1 MHFYLSHASLLT
13 PNEIK
18 LRFSSYIDPSTGA
31 KLDRTFTLHS
41 YGSEDVNYDNDD
53 NNNDPEAGHAL
64 DTTPLLASQRGGYQ
78 APLPSKS
85 TWLMSWTRDCASKT
99 RKFILSDVGKSMFK
113 CAVAY
118 LLGSLATFVPQI
130 SQLLGKQDSK
140 HMVATITVY
149 FHPARSL
156 GSMLDALLL
165 ATTAFL
171 YTTLVSLLSM
181 TVSVFFAD
189 AVHLIELGH
198 AIVLIVFVGGG
209 LGFIGW
215 VKLKMN
221 DPLVNISCSLA
232 SLALITILTKEGAV
246 QVGDYSIEKISQILR
261 MIVAGVIATMLV
273 SFLIFPISGRS
284 RLRKNLLDST
294 DALSDMLAL
303 ITSSFL
309 SGDES
314 ELEDSALACVSDRH
328 KKLSASI
335 DRSLKESKYEHYL
348 FGTERQAAIETKLA
362 HCIQRISQSIGG
374 LRSAAAMQFVVVKE
388 PPFGTGPRS
397 ANMAGY
403 SPAVFDTFSTSRTSA
418 PDQSV
423 LDYFDLNSAIPHTSD
438 SRPETHQG
446 FRTPAQIFELFIQN
460 LGPSM
465 RSLAFT
471 LKEILD
477 DFPFDAS
484 NHYAVVTNPKF
495 KGSLER
501 ALELYKSTRKESLDV
516 VYGQKDMDRSRP
528 IPVQADW
535 EDAAACCGHFSFSL
549 VQVAESIRD
558 YLIIL
563 DELQLEVDESPSGR
577 TWTWLKFWQ
586 DSDEQ
591 THLDGLDPDFVEVL
605 DRANMLNLQ
614 VKAASMKLPSLY
626 ARPAWPERSRFKQAM
641 FQSFYDAAFFLRRD
655 DIKFAIK
662 VGFGAML
669 YASISFI
676 PATRPFYSHWRG
688 EWGLVSYMLVCSMTI
703 GASNTTGYSRILGT
717 CLGAVLAVAAWEIAQ
732 GNPFAMAFFGFCM
745 AYWTA
750 YIIIGKGKGPMG
762 RFIMLTYNLSALYA
776 YSLSALDDDDDGDE
790 QDSKN
795 NPLIIPIAGHR
806 VAAVISGCIWGLIIT
821 RVVWPSSARQ
831 KLKDGIS
838 LLWLRMGL
846 IWKRDP
852 LSTLTGEIDSH
863 RYMHLREEFYL
874 QKFLSTL
881 QGLADTSKSEFELRR
896 PFPHATYAR
905 ILKNTEQIL
914 GAFHA
919 MNEVILKDPK
929 ASPGEELLLRATAR
943 ERAQLC
949 GRISHLFN
957 VLASSMKLEYA
968 ISGDAY
974 ALPNIEHTR
983 DRLLAKVFAYR
994 RSDAQEQRTTDED
1007 YSLLYTYALVTG
1019 QLNMGIQQL
1028 LQDVEGLFGIL
1039 DEEALRLD

>member
-1 MHFYLSHASLLT
+1 M
-13 PNEIK
+13 
-18 LRFSSYIDPSTGA
+18 
-31 KLDRTFTLHS
+31 
-41 YGSEDVNYDNDD
+41 
-53 NNNDPEAGHAL
+53 
-64 DTTPLLASQRGGYQ
+64 
-78 APLPSKS
+78 
-85 TWLMSWTRDCASKT
+85 
-99 RKFILSDVGKSMFK
+99 
-113 CAVAY
+113 
-118 LLGSLATFVPQI
+118 
-130 SQLLGKQDSK
+130 
-140 HMVATITVY
+140 
-149 FHPARSL
+149 
-156 GSMLDALLL
+156 DALLI
-165 ATTAFL
+165 ASTAFL
-171 YTTLVSLLSM
+171 YTAVVSLLSM
-181 TVSVFFAD
+181 TVSAFFAD
-189 AVHLIELGH
+189 TVHLIKVGH
-198 AIVLIVFVGGG
+198 AIVLVVFVGGALG
-209 LGFIGW
+209 LVGW

-221 DPLVNISCSLA
+221 DPLVNIGCSLA
-232 SLALITILTKEGAV
+232 SLALVTILTKEGAV
-246 QVGDYSIEKISQILR
+246 QAGDYSVEKILQILK
-261 MIVAGVIATMLV
+261 MVVTGVIATMLV
-273 SFLIFPISGRS
+273 SFLVFPISARAKF
-284 RLRKNLLDST
+284 RKNLLDST

-314 ELEDSALACVSDRH
+314 ELEDSLLSSVTDRH
-328 KKLSASI
+328 KKLSATI
-335 DRSLKESKYEHYL
+335 EQGLKESKYEHYL
-348 FGTERQAAIETKLA
+348 LGTERQALIETKLT
-362 HCIQRISQSIGG
+362 HCIQRVSQSIGG

-388 PPFGTGPRS
+388 PPFGTGARS
-397 ANMAGY
+397 ANMACY
-403 SPAVFDTFSTSRTSA
+403 SPTVFNTFSTTGSNA
-418 PDQSV
+418 NDQS
-423 LDYFDLNSAIPHTSD
+423 LLEYFDLNATVHGTPEN
-438 SRPETHQG
+438 RPQDRKSY
-446 FRTPAQIFELFIQN
+446 RTPAQIFELFIQN

-495 KGSLER
+495 KVSLDR
-501 ALELYKSTRKESLDV
+501 ALDLYKDTRKESLDII
-516 VYGQKDMDRSRP
+516 YGQKDMDRSRP

-563 DELQLEVDESPSGR
+563 DELQLEVDENPVGR
-577 TWTWLKFWQ
+577 TWNWLKFWQ
-586 DSDEQ
+586 PGHEVS
-591 THLDGLDPDFVEVL
+591 HLDGLDPDFVEVL
-605 DRANMLNLQ
+605 DRANDLSLQ
-614 VKAASMKLPSLY
+614 INTASLKVPSMY
-626 ARPAWPERSRFKQAM
+626 AQPLWPERSRFKQTL
-641 FQSFYDAAFFLRRD
+641 FQLFYDAASFFRRD

-662 VGFGAML
+662 VGLGAML

-688 EWGLVSYMLVCSMTI
+688 EWGLVTYMLVCSMTI

-717 CLGAVLAVAAWEIAQ
+717 CLGAILAIAAWEISQ

-776 YSLSALDDDDDGDE
+776 YSISALDDDDDGDE
-790 QDSKN
+790 EDSKN
-795 NPLIIPIAGHR
+795 NPLIFSIAGHR
-806 VAAVISGCIWGLIIT
+806 VAAVISGCLWGLIIT

-831 KLKDGIS
+831 KLKDGLS

-852 LSTLTGEIDSH
+852 LSTLTGEISSH

-874 QKFLSTL
+874 QRFLSSL
-881 QGLADTSKSEFELRR
+881 QGLADASKSEFELRR
-896 PFPHATYAR
+896 PFPHAIYAR
-905 ILKNTEQIL
+905 ILRNTEELL

-919 MNEVILKDPK
+919 MNEVILVDPN
-929 ASPGEELLLRATAR
+929 ATPGEEHLLHATAS

-968 ISGDAY
+968 ISGDA
-974 ALPNIEHTR
+974 LPNIEHTR

-994 RSDAQEQRTTDED
+994 RSDAIEQKTTDED

-1019 QLNMGIQQL
+1019 QLNIGIQRVL
-1028 LQDVEGLFGIL
+1028 ADVEELFGVL
-1039 DEEALRLD
+1039 DEEALRLN

>member
-1 MHFYLSHASLLT
+1 MDM
-13 PNEIK
+13 K

-31 KLDRTFTLHS
+31 KLNRTFTLHT
-41 YGSEDVNYDNDD
+41 YDLDD
-53 NNNDPEAGHAL
+53 LDDDDHGEPQVDHAD
-64 DTTPLLASQRGGYQ
+64 DTTPLLLFHGRDHQPV
-78 APLPSKS
+78 PLLNFNGLLR
-85 TWLMSWTRDCASKT
+85 WARHNAIKT
-99 RKFILSDVGKSMFK
+99 RKFILSDTGKAIFK
-113 CAVAY
+113 CAIAY
-118 LLGSLATFVPQI
+118 LLGSLATFVPPL

-156 GSMLDALLL
+156 GSMLDALLV
-165 ATTAFL
+165 ASTAFL
-171 YTTLVSLLSM
+171 YTALVSLLSM
-181 TVSVFFAD
+181 TISAFFAD
-189 AVHLIELGH
+189 TVHLIKLGY
-198 AIVLIVFVGGG
+198 AIVLVVFVGGG
-209 LGFIGW
+209 LGLVGW
-215 VKLKMN
+215 VKLKLN
-221 DPLVNISCSLA
+221 DPLVNIGCSLA
-232 SLALITILTKEGAV
+232 SLALVTILTKEGAV
-246 QVGDYSIEKISQILR
+246 QAGDYSVEKISQILK
-261 MIVAGVIATMLV
+261 MIVTGVIATMLV
-273 SFLIFPISGRS
+273 SFLVFPISARA
-284 RLRKNLLDST
+284 RLRKNLLDAT
-294 DALSDMLAL
+294 DTLSDMLAL

-314 ELEDSALACVSDRH
+314 ELEDSVLAGVSDRH

-335 DRSLKESKYEHYL
+335 DQSLKESKYEHYL
-348 FGTERQAAIETKLA
+348 FGTERQAPVETKLA

-388 PPFGTGPRS
+388 PPFGTGTRS

-403 SPAVFDTFSTSRTSA
+403 SPAVFNTFSTSRTSVN
-418 PDQSV
+418 DQS
-423 LDYFDLNSAIPHTSD
+423 LFDYFGLNAPVNETPESHT
-438 SRPETHQG
+438 EEGQKYL
-446 FRTPAQIFELFIQN
+446 TPAQIFELFIQN

-495 KGSLER
+495 KVSLER
-501 ALELYKSTRKESLDV
+501 ALDLYKSTRKESLDI

-549 VQVAESIRD
+549 VQVAESVRN

-586 DSDEQ
+586 PVDDE
-591 THLDGLDPDFVEVL
+591 THLAGLDPDFVEVL
-605 DRANMLNLQ
+605 DRANNLNLQ
-614 VKAASMKLPSLY
+614 MKAASLIVPSLQT
-626 ARPAWPERSRFKQAM
+626 RPVWPDRSRFKQIM
-641 FQSFYDAAFFLRRD
+641 FQSFYSAASFFRRD

-662 VGFGAML
+662 VGLGAML
-669 YASISFI
+669 YASISFV

-717 CLGAVLAVAAWEIAQ
+717 CLGAVLAIAAWEIAQ
-732 GNPFAMAFFGFCM
+732 GNPFAMALFGFCM

-750 YIIIGKGKGPMG
+750 YIILGKGKGPMG

-790 QDSKN
+790 EDSKN

-821 RVVWPSSARQ
+821 RIVWPSSARQ

-863 RYMHLREEFYL
+863 RYMHLTEEFYL

-881 QGLADTSKSEFELRR
+881 QGLADASKGEFELRR
-896 PFPHATYAR
+896 AFPHATYAR
-905 ILKNTEQIL
+905 ILKGTEQIL

-919 MNEVILKDPK
+919 MNEVILQDPQ
-929 ASPGEELLLRATAR
+929 ASPGEEALLRATAQ

-968 ISGDAY
+968 ISGDA
-974 ALPNIEHTR
+974 LPNIEHTR
-983 DRLLAKVFAYR
+983 DRLLAKIFAYR
-994 RSDAQEQRTTDED
+994 QSDAQEQKSGDED

-1019 QLNMGIQQL
+1019 QLSMGIQKL
-1028 LQDVEGLFGIL
+1028 LQDVEELFGIL
-1039 DEEALRLD
+1039 DEEALRLE

>member
-1 MHFYLSHASLLT
+1 M
-13 PNEIK
+13 K

-31 KLDRTFTLHS
+31 KLDRTFTLHT
-41 YGSEDVNYDNDD
+41 YDVEDVNYDNEDE
-53 NNNDPEAGHAL
+53 PQAEHAL
-64 DTTPLLASQRGGYQ
+64 DTTPLLSFQGRDY
-78 APLPSKS
+78 PVTLPPKS
-85 TWLMSWTRDCASKT
+85 TRLVGWTRDCAIKT
-99 RKFILSDVGKSMFK
+99 RKFILSDVGKSIFK

-118 LLGSLATFVPQI
+118 VLGSLATFVPQI
-130 SQLLGKQDSK
+130 SRLLGKQDSK

-156 GSMLDALLL
+156 GSMLDALLV
-165 ATTAFL
+165 ASTAFL
-171 YTTLVSLLSM
+171 YTALVSLLSM
-181 TVSVFFAD
+181 TVSAFFAD
-189 AVHLIELGH
+189 TVHLIKIGH
-198 AIVLIVFVGGG
+198 AIVLVVFVGGG
-209 LGFIGW
+209 LGLVGW
-215 VKLKMN
+215 IKLKRN
-221 DPLVNISCSLA
+221 DALVNIGCSLA

-246 QVGDYSIEKISQILR
+246 QAGDYSVEKISQILK
-261 MIVAGVIATMLV
+261 MIATGVTATMLV
-273 SFLIFPISGRS
+273 SFLIFPISARF
-284 RLRKNLLDST
+284 RLRKNLLGAT

-314 ELEDSALACVSDRH
+314 ELEDNVLAGVSDRH

-335 DRSLKESKYEHYL
+335 DQSLKESRYEHYL
-348 FGTERQAAIETKLA
+348 FGTERQASVETKLA

-374 LRSAAAMQFVVVKE
+374 LRSAAAMQFVVVRE

-397 ANMAGY
+397 ADMAGY
-403 SPAVFDTFSTSRTSA
+403 SPAVFNTFSTSRTSA
-418 PDQSV
+418 TNQSV
-423 LDYFDLNSAIPHTSD
+423 LDYFGLNAPVGDTAGSRPHTEE
-438 SRPETHQG
+438 RQK

-484 NHYAVVTNPKF
+484 NHYQVVTNPKF

-501 ALELYKSTRKESLDV
+501 ALELYKTSRKASLDI

-549 VQVAESIRD
+549 VQVAESVRD

-577 TWTWLKFWQ
+577 TWTWLKFWKHT
-586 DSDEQ
+586 DEKK
-591 THLDGLDPDFVEVL
+591 HLDGLDPDFVEVL

-614 VKAASMKLPSLY
+614 VTAASLRKPSLY

-641 FQSFYDAAFFLRRD
+641 FQRFYDAASFFRRD

-662 VGFGAML
+662 VGLGAML
-669 YASISFI
+669 YASISFV
-676 PATRPFYSHWRG
+676 PTTRPFYSHWRG

-717 CLGAVLAVAAWEIAQ
+717 CLGAVLAIAAWEIAR
-732 GNPFAMAFFGFCM
+732 GDPFAMAFFGFCM

-776 YSLSALDDDDDGDE
+776 YSLSALDDDNDGDE
-790 QDSKN
+790 EDSKN

-821 RVVWPSSARQ
+821 RMIWPSSARQ

-874 QKFLSTL
+874 QQFLSTL
-881 QGLADTSKSEFELRR
+881 QGLADASKSEFDLRR

-905 ILKNTEQIL
+905 ILKNTDQIL

-919 MNEVILKDPK
+919 MNEVILKDPQ
-929 ASPGEELLLRATAR
+929 ASPGEELLLRATAQ

-968 ISGDAY
+968 ISGDAH

-994 RSDAQEQRTTDED
+994 RSDAQEQRTSDED

-1019 QLNMGIQQL
+1019 QLNIGIQKL
-1028 LQDVEGLFGIL
+1028 LSDVEELFGVL
-1039 DEEALRLD
+1039 DEEALRLE

>member
-1 MHFYLSHASLLT
+1 M
-13 PNEIK
+13 
-18 LRFSSYIDPSTGA
+18 FSDTGKA
-31 KLDRTFTLHS
+31 
-41 YGSEDVNYDNDD
+41 
-53 NNNDPEAGHAL
+53 
-64 DTTPLLASQRGGYQ
+64 
-78 APLPSKS
+78 
-85 TWLMSWTRDCASKT
+85 
-99 RKFILSDVGKSMFK
+99 IFK

-118 LLGSLATFVPQI
+118 LLGSMATFVPPI

-156 GSMLDALLL
+156 GSMMDALLV
-165 ATTAFL
+165 ASTAFL
-171 YTTLVSLLSM
+171 YTAVVSLLSM
-181 TVSVFFAD
+181 TVAAFFAD
-189 AVHLIELGH
+189 TVHLIEVGH
-198 AIVLIVFVGGG
+198 AIVLVVFVGGALG
-209 LGFIGW
+209 LVGW

-221 DPLVNISCSLA
+221 DPLVNIGCSLA
-232 SLALITILTKEGAV
+232 SLALVTIITKEGAV
-246 QVGDYSIEKISQILR
+246 QAGDYSVEKISQILK

-273 SFLIFPISGRS
+273 SFLVFPISARAK
-284 RLRKNLLDST
+284 LRKNLLDST

-314 ELEDSALACVSDRH
+314 ELEDNELVSVTDRH
-328 KKLSASI
+328 KKVSASI
-335 DRSLKESKYEHYL
+335 DQSLKESKYEHCL
-348 FGTERQAAIETKLA
+348 FGTERQARIEAKLA
-362 HCIQRISQSIGG
+362 HCIQRVSQSIGG

-388 PPFGTGPRS
+388 PPFGTGTRS
-397 ANMAGY
+397 ANVAGY
-403 SPAVFDTFSTSRTSA
+403 SPAVFNTFSTSGSTANNDRN
-418 PDQSV
+418 V
-423 LDYFDLNSAIPHTSD
+423 LDYFGLKAPENGTATP
-438 SRPETHQG
+438 RPEDPKSY
-446 FRTPAQIFELFIQN
+446 RTPAQIFELFIQN

-495 KGSLER
+495 KVSLER
-501 ALELYKSTRKESLDV
+501 ALDLYKSTRKESLDII
-516 VYGQKDMDRSRP
+516 YGQKDMDRSRP

-549 VQVAESIRD
+549 VQVAESVRD

-563 DELQLEVDESPSGR
+563 DELQLEVDESPIGR

-586 DSDEQ
+586 PVHRHS
-591 THLDGLDPDFVEVL
+591 HLDGLDPDFVEVL
-605 DRANMLNLQ
+605 DRANDLNLQ
-614 VKAASMKLPSLY
+614 INATSLKVPNLY
-626 ARPAWPERSRFKQAM
+626 AQPLWPDQSRFKQKL
-641 FQSFYDAAFFLRRD
+641 FQIFYGAAFFFRRD

-662 VGFGAML
+662 VGLGAML

-688 EWGLVSYMLVCSMTI
+688 EWGLVTYMLVCSMTI

-717 CLGAVLAVAAWEIAQ
+717 CLGAVLAIAAWEISQ
-732 GNPFAMAFFGFCM
+732 GDPFAMAFFGFCM

-776 YSLSALDDDDDGDE
+776 YSISALDDDDDGDE
-790 QDSKN
+790 EDSGN
-795 NPLIIPIAGHR
+795 NPLIMPIAGHR
-806 VAAVISGCIWGLIIT
+806 VAAVISGCLWGLIIT

-863 RYMHLREEFYL
+863 RYMHLREELYL
-874 QKFLSTL
+874 QRFLSSL
-881 QGLADTSKSEFELRR
+881 QGLADASKSEFELRR

-905 ILKNTEQIL
+905 ILRSTEEIL

-929 ASPGEELLLRATAR
+929 ASPGEELLLKATAQ

-957 VLASSMKLEYA
+957 VLASSMKLEYS
-968 ISGDAY
+968 ISGD

-994 RSDAQEQRTTDED
+994 RSDALEQKTSDED
-1007 YSLLYTYALVTG
+1007 YSLLYTYGLVTG
-1019 QLNMGIQQL
+1019 QLNLGIQKVL
-1028 LQDVEGLFGIL
+1028 LDVEELFGVL